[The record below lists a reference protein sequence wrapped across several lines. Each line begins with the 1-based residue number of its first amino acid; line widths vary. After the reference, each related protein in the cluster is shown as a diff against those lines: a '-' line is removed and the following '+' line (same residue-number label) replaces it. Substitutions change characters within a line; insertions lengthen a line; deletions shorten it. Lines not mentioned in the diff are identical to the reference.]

1 MICLKNVSF
10 SYGKQSFIEG
20 LSCELPDGRI
30 TGLLG
35 ANGSGKSTI
44 MRLCAGL
51 LRPNAGRID
60 IDGRGIRDFS
70 PKELAREA
78 AFLPQARPVPAL
90 SVRTLAANGRF
101 PYLGITRKLSR
112 EDETAVDRALEITGL
127 RGMADRELRTLSGG
141 ERQKAYMAMLIA
153 QEARHMLLDEPTTYL
168 DVGHQL
174 ELMELMGKM
183 KKLGRC
189 VVMVMHDIDLAMQ
202 YCDDVLVVKDGS
214 IIYGGPAET
223 LAYSGA
229 IEAAYG
235 VRAMANSGMRFARI

>member
-1 MICLKNVSF
+1 MIALKNVSF
-10 SYGKQSFIEG
+10 SYGKQPFIEE
-20 LSCELPDGRI
+20 LFCELPDGRI

-51 LRPNAGRID
+51 LRPKAGGIE
-60 IDGRGIRDFS
+60 IDGRSIHDFS
-70 PKELAREA
+70 PKELAREV

-127 RGMADRELRTLSGG
+127 RGMADRELSTLSGG

-153 QEARHMLLDEPTTYL
+153 QGARHMLLDEPTTYL

-174 ELMELMGKM
+174 ELMELMGEM

-202 YCDDVLVVKDGS
+202 YCDDVLVVKDGR
-214 IIYGGPAET
+214 IIYSGPAET
-223 LAYSGA
+223 LADSGA